1 MAIFHNVSN
10 DEYFNTNNMS
20 NKAKIRLK
28 NYFLAFTRKQ
38 IHYYPD
44 VKGPTQTGEWYLTAS
59 RKS

>member
-1 MAIFHNVSN
+1 
-10 DEYFNTNNMS
+10 MS